1 MSARTYSVTVEIAR
15 DETPELDR
23 AVVTVNGHAF
33 RYPYHWEDSL
43 KGLARRAV
51 LENYRVDSIERVE
64 DNSHGRVPRGSFYVT
79 ATAY

>member
-1 MSARTYSVTVEIAR
+1 MSSRTYSVTVEIDR
-15 DETPELDR
+15 DDELGDR
-23 AVVTVNGHAF
+23 AVVTILGHRF

-64 DNSHGRVPRGSFYVT
+64 DNTRGRVPRGSFYVT
-79 ATAY
+79 AQVF